1 MKTFQYL
8 IVYLFALVSV
18 SQTALAQSQ
27 ESDTSFASH
36 LNPTTAVVLR
46 IDPGGMNFS
55 GSLLQASGRNQAT
68 TELLGGLDADL
79 KWLSEKLEDKPMFVL
94 IDIPFSRAQPTVR
107 MLFPKVDSKRQAELN
122 NRLES
127 MNLTKPVFGEQ
138 FGVVTL
144 AGDQFSAGNGNA
156 ITSST
161 LPIHSEAFTT
171 AMGKVS
177 AFPLQIA
184 IVPPDYMVQ
193 TYEELMVN
201 LPEELGGGPITR
213 VTEGFKW
220 AAIGFSPEKVEASI
234 TVQSESAGAA
244 EAFAA
249 LLPDLSMNVAKV
261 FGGKRALNLQV
272 VNAALIPL
280 IKTTV
285 EKDRIQISLKAADNA
300 TLAATTL
307 VNIAE
312 SLLSPIMKRDVSNKL
327 KQIGLAIHNYE
338 STFGSLPPARNA
350 RSKDGPRNAGGEDGR
365 SGLSW
370 RVHILPFYGE
380 IELYKKFKI
389 DEPWDSENNKPL
401 LSLMPDL
408 FQTGTFSLSNP
419 QSEVPAGYTT
429 LVAPVGDG
437 TILGGSKVM
446 TFSRITDGLSN
457 TAMVVEVRPEFA
469 VPWTAPADY
478 AFDPD
483 SPAAGLLDKERLGF
497 FMLLGDGSVARIPAT
512 TPTDTFLHL
521 FEINDGNPVKY

>member
-1 MKTFQYL
+1 MKIFQYF

-18 SQTALAQSQ
+18 SETACAQSQ
-27 ESDTSFASH
+27 ESDISFASH
-36 LNPTTAVVLR
+36 LNPTTAVVIR
-46 IDPGGMNFS
+46 IDPGGMEVS
-55 GSLLQASGRNQAT
+55 DALLQGGGKNQAT
-68 TELLGGLDADL
+68 TELFGGLDADL

-94 IDIPFSRAQPTVR
+94 IDVPFSRSQPTVR
-107 MLFPKVDSKRQAELN
+107 LLLPKVDSKRQAELN
-122 NRLES
+122 ERLES
-127 MNLTKPVFGEQ
+127 MNLTKPVFGEL

-144 AGDQFSAGNGNA
+144 AGDQYSVGNGNA
-156 ITSST
+156 ITTST

-171 AMGKVS
+171 AMGRVS

-184 IVPPDYMVQ
+184 IVPPGYMVQ
-193 TYEELMVN
+193 TYEELMID

-213 VTEGFKW
+213 VTEGIKW
-220 AAIGFSPEKVEASI
+220 AAIGFSPAKVEASI
-234 TVQSESAGAA
+234 TVQSESAAAA

-312 SLLSPIMKRDVSNKL
+312 SLLSPMMKRDVSNKL

-350 RSKDGPRNAGGEDGR
+350 RGEDGR

-380 IELYKKFKI
+380 IELYNKFKL

-408 FQTGTFSLSNP
+408 FQTGTLSLSNP
-419 QSEVPAGYTT
+419 QSKVPAGYTT
-429 LVAPVGDG
+429 LVAPAGDG
-437 TILGGSKVM
+437 TIFGGNKVM
-446 TFSRITDGLSN
+446 TFSRVTDGLSN
-457 TAMVVEVRPEFA
+457 TAMVVEVNPELA
-469 VPWTAPADY
+469 VPWTAPQDY
-478 AFDPD
+478 AFDPE
-483 SPAAGLLDKERLGF
+483 SPVAGLLDKEGLGF
-497 FMLLGDGSVARIPAT
+497 FMLLGDGSVTRIPAT
-512 TPTDTFLHL
+512 TPADMATQ
-521 FEINDGNPVKY
+521 